1 MANMTNLGLGV
12 GSDNLCEISQQRR
25 LQKVSSS

>member
-12 GSDNLCEISQQRR
+12 GSDGLCEISQRRR
-25 LQKVSSS
+25 LQKVS